1 MLLRQ
6 SVSDARPSVS
16 NSRAYARALMPC
28 SRVQR
33 GAARCCASVL
43 LALVH
48 ALSLASCAS
57 SGVRTADA
65 AMYVRADTDNI
76 MVYAPRTSLGAKVGD
91 GLTLGASYAV
101 DVWTGASIDVVTAAT
116 TAITEDRHEA
126 NASMGY
132 EFKDVTIS
140 GSYRYSTEHD
150 YWSNGGV
157 LNLVVDL
164 FDNNTTLGVSAI
176 GAMDIVGRARTPDFR
191 RPQNS
196 IGGRLTFSQVLDT
209 KTVLSAS
216 AELMRL
222 RGYLASPYRMVGLGR
237 MGLCGNPT
245 RLDADAPSAVSTEA
259 LDCLPENHPHERLRT
274 ALALK
279 LRRAFGAYVSIGL
292 DYRYYFDDWGIDSHT
307 PTLDLAFLL
316 GAHGTLSLAYRFYIQ
331 SRSDFYEERYTRPAG
346 SYYYF
351 SRDRKMSAMSIHH
364 VGLEYTHDFELGESA
379 NTLLTLGLRAGV
391 SRFFYTEFVGL
402 TMVDALE
409 ATGMLGLSFR

>member
-1 MLLRQ
+1 MPLRQ
-6 SVSDARPSVS
+6 SVSDARPSIYR
-16 NSRAYARALMPC
+16 SRAVPRAWTKC
-28 SRVQR
+28 
-33 GAARCCASVL
+33 AASLVVL
-43 LALVH
+43 
-48 ALSLASCAS
+48 ALSLLLGSCAS
-57 SGVRTADA
+57 SGIRTADA
-65 AMYVRADTDNI
+65 ALYVRADTDDI
-76 MVYAPRTSLGAKVGD
+76 MVYAPRTSLGAKIGD
-91 GLTLGASYAV
+91 GLTLGASYAL

-176 GAMDIVGRARTPDFR
+176 GAMDIVGKARTPDFR
-191 RPQNS
+191 RPQNT
-196 IGGRLTFSQVLDT
+196 IGGRLTFSQILDT
-209 KTVLSAS
+209 KTVLTLSG
-216 AELMRL
+216 ELMRL
-222 RGYLASPYRMVGLGR
+222 TGYLASPYRMVGLGR

-245 RLDADAPSAVSTEA
+245 RLDPDARPALGMDA

-279 LRRAFGAYVSIGL
+279 LRRAFGSYVSMGL
-292 DYRYYFDDWGIDSHT
+292 DYRYYFDNWGIDSHT
-307 PTLDLAFLL
+307 PSLDISFLL

-331 SRSDFYEERYTRPAG
+331 SRSDFYEERYTRTAG
-346 SYYYF
+346 TYRYF
-351 SRDRKMSAMSIHH
+351 SRDRKMSAMYIHH
-364 VGLEYTHDFELGESA
+364 AGLEYAHDFELGESA

-391 SRFFYTEFVGL
+391 SRFFYAEFVGL
-402 TMVDALE
+402 TTVDALE

>member
-1 MLLRQ
+1 M
-6 SVSDARPSVS
+6 
-16 NSRAYARALMPC
+16 
-28 SRVQR
+28 
-33 GAARCCASVL
+33 
-43 LALVH
+43 
-48 ALSLASCAS
+48 LASCAG
-57 SGVRTADA
+57 SGIRTADTA
-65 AMYVRADTDNI
+65 LYVRADTDNTV
-76 MVYAPRTSLGAKVGD
+76 VYAPRTSLGAKIGD

-101 DVWTGASIDVVTAAT
+101 DVWTGASIDVITAAT

-132 EFKDVTIS
+132 EWKDVTLS

-157 LNLVVDL
+157 LNLVFDL

-196 IGGRLTFSQVLDT
+196 IGGRLTFSQILDT

-216 AELMRL
+216 AEVMRL
-222 RGYLASPYRMVGLGR
+222 TGYLASPYRMVGLGR

-245 RLDADAPSAVSTEA
+245 RLDPDARPALGTNA
-259 LDCLPENHPHERLRT
+259 LDCYPENHPHERIRT

-307 PTLDLAFLL
+307 PQLDIAFLL
-316 GAHGTLSLAYRFYIQ
+316 GAHGTLSLAYRFYLQ
-331 SRSDFYEERYTRPAG
+331 SRSDFYEERYTRLAS
-346 SYYYF
+346 SYVYF

-364 VGLEYTHDFELGESA
+364 LGLEYAHDFELGESA
-379 NTLLTLGLRAGV
+379 SAMLTLGLRAGV
-391 SRFFYTEFVGL
+391 SRFLYTEFIGL
-402 TMVDALE
+402 TTVDALE
-409 ATGMLGLSFR
+409 GTGMLGLSFR